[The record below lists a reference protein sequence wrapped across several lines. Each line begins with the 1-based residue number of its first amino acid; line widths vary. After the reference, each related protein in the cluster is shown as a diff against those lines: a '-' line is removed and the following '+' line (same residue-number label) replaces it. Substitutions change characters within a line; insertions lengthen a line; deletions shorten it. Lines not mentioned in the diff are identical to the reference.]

1 MSVKPGKTAVP
12 AKAPPAKPMTA
23 QDRFDKLRE
32 RIQELGSIL
41 WGDECRVNVYQ
52 KTHLEVSSGGYVK
65 YEFHGCDT
73 TAKLLDGMRA
83 TLKGVIRS
91 LKERRDELNDAL
103 ETIDD
108 ALEV

>member
-23 QDRFDKLRE
+23 QDRFDN
-32 RIQELGSIL
+32 L